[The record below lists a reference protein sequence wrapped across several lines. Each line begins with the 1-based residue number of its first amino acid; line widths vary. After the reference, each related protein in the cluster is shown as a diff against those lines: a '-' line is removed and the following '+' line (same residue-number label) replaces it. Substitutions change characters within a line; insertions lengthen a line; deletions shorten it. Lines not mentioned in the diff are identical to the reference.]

1 MAGWAGS
8 SVAAILSQMNGGEE
22 AKMRR
27 TRRFTRWLERTLL
40 GAAMIVVARVVERRI
55 LRAVERRHA

>member
-1 MAGWAGS
+1 
-8 SVAAILSQMNGGEE
+8 VNGGEE

-27 TRRFTRWLERTLL
+27 TRRFRRRLERTLL
-40 GAAMIVVARVVERRI
+40 GVAMIVVARVVERRI

>member
-1 MAGWAGS
+1 VGWKLRGRHPEPDE
-8 SVAAILSQMNGGEE
+8 GREE

-40 GAAMIVVARVVERRI
+40 GAAMIVLARVVERRI

>member
-1 MAGWAGS
+1 
-8 SVAAILSQMNGGEE
+8 MNGGEE
-22 AKMRR
+22 AEMRR